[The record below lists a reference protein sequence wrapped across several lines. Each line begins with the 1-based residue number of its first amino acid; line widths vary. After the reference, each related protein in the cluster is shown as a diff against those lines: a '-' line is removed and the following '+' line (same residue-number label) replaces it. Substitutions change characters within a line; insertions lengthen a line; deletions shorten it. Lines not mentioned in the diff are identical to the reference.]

1 MNPFE
6 EVLMQYDRYIHY
18 LIHKYKLYYDAEDA
32 YQQLSID
39 LYLLTLKYDDTKDF
53 DQYIKYQLNFKA
65 IDYTR
70 KTVKYY
76 ERHILSDEHIEISK
90 EDDDS
95 LWLIDAHHLL
105 NEYEYTWLN
114 YALQGLSVQQM
125 SQLMNKSES
134 SIKGYRQN
142 ARLKL
147 KPL

>member
-1 MNPFE
+1 MKPFE

-18 LIHKYKLYYDAEDA
+18 LIHKYKLYYDEEDA

-70 KTVKYY
+70 KTVKYC
-76 ERHILSDEHIEISK
+76 ERHMLSDEHIEISK

-105 NEYEYTWLN
+105 TEYEYTWLN

-147 KPL
+147 KSL

>member
-1 MNPFE
+1 M
-6 EVLMQYDRYIHY
+6 
-18 LIHKYKLYYDAEDA
+18 
-32 YQQLSID
+32 
-39 LYLLTLKYDDTKDF
+39 
-53 DQYIKYQLNFKA
+53 
-65 IDYTR
+65 
-70 KTVKYY
+70 
-76 ERHILSDEHIEISK
+76 LSDEHIEISK

-105 NEYEYTWLN
+105 TEYEYTWLN

-147 KPL
+147 KSL